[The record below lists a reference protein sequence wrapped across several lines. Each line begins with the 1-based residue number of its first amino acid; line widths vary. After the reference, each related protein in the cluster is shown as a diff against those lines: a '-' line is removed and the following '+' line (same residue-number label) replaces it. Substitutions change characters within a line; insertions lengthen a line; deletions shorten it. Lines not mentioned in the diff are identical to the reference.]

1 MLLYRELCGGW
12 VCTDVGMPVDA
23 KVRKK
28 ITSTNGRKQTWRL
41 SEVTCAAGGPSPP
54 APSGAGSARLP
65 ATARIPRHPCVLN
78 WFHGHLSLG
87 FRSWVESP
95 SSPGGV
101 VRGALRASVAGRA
114 CEGQDAA
121 WPPRSPLL
129 PVKRG
134 RRPCLPARLTLS
146 SVRITP
152 EGQKIAA
159 PLTLPGVPD
168 SAGLGVGAGT
178 GWPRAE
184 RSRCQWSS
192 ALTGTLC
199 SVAGASVHGVSLL
212 RGQQPGWR
220 HPTGTR
226 ATGSDKGLSGDR
238 LAEPKRRAGTGASPR
253 VGRNRLTSASR

>member
-41 SEVTCAAGGPSPP
+41 SEVTCTAGGPSPL

-121 WPPRSPLL
+121 CPPRSPLL

-178 GWPRAE
+178 GWPRAREVQMPVVE
-184 RSRCQWSS
+184 RTHRDTLQCGRCLCPWGESS
-192 ALTGTLC
+192 
-199 SVAGASVHGVSLL
+199 
-212 RGQQPGWR
+212 
-220 HPTGTR
+220 
-226 ATGSDKGLSGDR
+226 KGPAAR
-238 LAEPKRRAGTGASPR
+238 LAAPHWDQGHRLRQGPEWRQAGRA
-253 VGRNRLTSASR
+253 

>member
-178 GWPRAE
+178 G
-184 RSRCQWSS
+184 
-192 ALTGTLC
+192 
-199 SVAGASVHGVSLL
+199 
-212 RGQQPGWR
+212 
-220 HPTGTR
+220 
-226 ATGSDKGLSGDR
+226 
-238 LAEPKRRAGTGASPR
+238 
-253 VGRNRLTSASR
+253 

>member
-1 MLLYRELCGGW
+1 METQRGYLRGRR
-12 VCTDVGMPVDA
+12 A
-23 KVRKK
+23 F
-28 ITSTNGRKQTWRL
+28 STGSERGRLRPTPCNGADPQ
-41 SEVTCAAGGPSPP
+41 
-54 APSGAGSARLP
+54 APR
-65 ATARIPRHPCVLN
+65 VLN

-129 PVKRG
+129 PVKQG

-238 LAEPKRRAGTGASPR
+238 LAEPERRAGTGASPR